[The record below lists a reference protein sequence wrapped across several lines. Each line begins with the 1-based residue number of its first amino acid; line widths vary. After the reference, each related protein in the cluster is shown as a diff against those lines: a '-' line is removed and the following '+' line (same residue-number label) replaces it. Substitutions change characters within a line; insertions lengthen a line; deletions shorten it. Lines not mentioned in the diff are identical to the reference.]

1 MRVLKSLLFLILLA
15 ALGGLFWYIA
25 QQEQLANA
33 DVSLEDNMLVTDFAD
48 SLRET
53 VPIDSND
60 HLEAPGVLSAFI
72 EDFEAKLDSN
82 ILLVFKSSQLVYSKK
97 LAWKVQHI
105 LASDLN
111 GNQGPEFWVYG
122 QNTSKKTQILALEFK
137 SGKMRVVN
145 FPTLKGRQAFGY
157 AGEDSLYLEKNSLV
171 RLVKYVNDPYADFG
185 NGYRA
190 CFYSFGKD
198 QSFILKKTL
207 DLENITHE

>member
-15 ALGGLFWYIA
+15 TLGGLFWYIA

-48 SLRET
+48 SLRNT
-53 VPIDSND
+53 APVDSNVQQ
-60 HLEAPGVLSAFI
+60 EAIGVLSAYI

-82 ILLVFKSSQLVYSKK
+82 QLQVFKSSQLVYSRK

-105 LASDLN
+105 LASELN
-111 GNQGPEFWVYG
+111 GNQAPEFWVYG
-122 QNTSKKTQILALEFK
+122 QNSSKRTQILALEFVA
-137 SGKMRVVN
+137 GKMREVN
-145 FPTLKGRQAFGY
+145 FPSLKGRQAFGY